1 MCTGKNM
8 GARINACILAFIF
21 LIAPWSLIPFSISD
35 TTVELEPEEVESQS
49 SAIMFPWTPGTAYI
63 DSTFENLNNDIV
75 TAIVLTDQLNTLHEW
90 QIAHGLLI
98 PQVEANGNQ
107 ELVETVPSQG
117 ILEHRT
123 IMLPG
128 QIIPKLAGVPGVRA
142 VFPDPGAPEPYDS
155 APILSPTSVRS
166 GELHGATDVWDNG
179 MNGSGVIV
187 AVADSGI
194 DFAHPDLNGTQ
205 ARYDN
210 SSSPYH
216 GWPLMHDPM
225 SILLWLRDAKAYP
238 QDDKSWW
245 SDTSDTDVDAN
256 NDSVLDGTDFEI

>member
-1 MCTGKNM
+1 
-8 GARINACILAFIF
+8 
-21 LIAPWSLIPFSISD
+21 
-35 TTVELEPEEVESQS
+35 
-49 SAIMFPWTPGTAYI
+49 
-63 DSTFENLNNDIV
+63 
-75 TAIVLTDQLNTLHEW
+75 
-90 QIAHGLLI
+90 
-98 PQVEANGNQ
+98 
-107 ELVETVPSQG
+107 
-117 ILEHRT
+117 
-123 IMLPG
+123 MLPG

-142 VFPDPGAPEPYDS
+142 VFPDPGAPEPYDIDS
-155 APILSPTSVRS
+155 SFSPSSVRS
-166 GELHGATDVWDNG
+166 GELHGATDVWENG

-205 ARYDN
+205 ARYDD

-238 QDDKSWW
+238 QDGKSWW

-256 NDSVLDGTDFEI
+256 NDSVLDGTNFEIYDLPPSISCLLYTSPSPRDRQKSRMPSSA

>member
-1 MCTGKNM
+1 M

-142 VFPDPGAPEPYDS
+142 VFPDPGAPEPYD
-155 APILSPTSVRS
+155 LS
-166 GELHGATDVWDNG
+166 LIH
-179 MNGSGVIV
+179 I
-187 AVADSGI
+187 
-194 DFAHPDLNGTQ
+194 
-205 ARYDN
+205 
-210 SSSPYH
+210 
-216 GWPLMHDPM
+216 
-225 SILLWLRDAKAYP
+225 
-238 QDDKSWW
+238 
-245 SDTSDTDVDAN
+245 
-256 NDSVLDGTDFEI
+256 